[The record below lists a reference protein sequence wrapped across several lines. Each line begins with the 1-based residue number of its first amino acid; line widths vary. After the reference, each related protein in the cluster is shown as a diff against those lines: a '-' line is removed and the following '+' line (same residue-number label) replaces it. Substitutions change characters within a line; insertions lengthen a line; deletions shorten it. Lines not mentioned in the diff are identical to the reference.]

1 MWLGRFKA
9 GDFLPLLV
17 ASENPKTGAP
27 VQPTSQVHAVISKA
41 TGAAIAVIPLTI
53 KDRFSGRWVF
63 QRLYLMGAEFTAGL
77 YAVEYS
83 WLASGTPY
91 AALATFEIV
100 SGSEGNGPVIA
111 LQSTLRP
118 ESVKVL
124 YETGD
129 GKLKLGRNP
138 A

>member
-17 ASENPKTGAP
+17 QSVNPKTGAP

-41 TGAAIAVIPLTI
+41 TGDSIAVVPLTI

-63 QRLYLMGAEFTAGL
+63 QRLYLMGAAFTAGS

-83 WLASGTPY
+83 WLSSGTAY
-91 AALATFEIV
+91 AELATFEIV
-100 SGSEGNGPVIA
+100 SGSEGDGPVIA

-124 YETGD
+124 FETADGD
-129 GKLKLGRNP
+129 LKLGRNP